1 MAKYRE
7 ITEIEA
13 NWIERNMRQL
23 IKDMMEDL
31 DMEEEEVNNQLII
44 ILMNLDIVTCK

>member
-1 MAKYRE
+1 
-7 ITEIEA
+7 
-13 NWIERNMRQL
+13 MRQL

-44 ILMNLDIVTCK
+44 ILMNLDIVTCKIK

>member
-7 ITEIEA
+7 ITESEA

-31 DMEEEEVNNQLII
+31 DMEEEEVKQSINYYLNEFGYGYL
-44 ILMNLDIVTCK
+44 

>member
-7 ITEIEA
+7 ITESEA

-23 IKDMMEDL
+23 IKDMMEAL
-31 DMEEEEVNNQLII
+31 DMEEEEVKQSINYYLNEFGYSYL
-44 ILMNLDIVTCK
+44 